1 MKKTDSDTWTQEDIE
16 KILAAIEVL
25 QNYNL
30 DTSSVNMNLV
40 EVLPHALPV
49 SGAQ

>member
-1 MKKTDSDTWTQEDIE
+1 MKSRSEDWTQEDIE

-25 QNYNL
+25 QSYDL
-30 DTSSVNMNLV
+30 DTSSVNVNLA
-40 EVLPHALPV
+40 EVLPHALPT